1 MSQLTINTWF
11 PVAIGQTHCPFIN
24 EVQSD
29 YLKII
34 SKFKYNENGFCYEDI
49 HKNKKFSK
57 LNKWITKS
65 VNEYTKAHLFKQ
77 EYEAKDSW
85 ILDYPIGKGQPF
97 HAHHGYTISCVFYL
111 KASPNDQPTIFSN
124 PFIDMKNPVGLT
136 LTNFQTIKLNDL
148 TYSQCE
154 YPCETGKLVIFR
166 SHILHAVDPKKT
178 NEKRIVFSYNFDPK

>member
-11 PVAIGQTHCPFIN
+11 PIAIGQTHCPFIN

-49 HKNKKFSK
+49 HKNKKFSR
-57 LNKWITKS
+57 LNKWITQS
-65 VNEYTKAHLFKQ
+65 VNEYAQAHLYKYK
-77 EYEAKDSW
+77 YEAKDSW
-85 ILDYPIGKGQPF
+85 LL
-97 HAHHGYTISCVFYL
+97 VFYL

-136 LTNFQTIKLNDL
+136 LTNFQHIKLNDL

-154 YPCETGKLVIFR
+154 YPCESGKLVIFR
-166 SHILHAVDPKKT
+166 SHILHAVDPKIT
-178 NEKRIVFSYNFDPK
+178 PEKRIVFSYNFDPK